1 MEVFE
6 YIVDSEVEDMRM
18 DRYLKKICKNEP
30 SSRIFKALKNGDVRI
45 NSKKIKENY
54 RLSLNDIITIKYLN
68 VDLEKKDQENINFD
82 INKYK
87 KIIIFENEDFFI
99 VNKPEKVPMH
109 KGTGHEYGIS
119 EIYKKLFENENIGI
133 SNNHYNF
140 I

>member
-18 DRYLKKICKNEP
+18 DRYLKKKCKNEP

-68 VDLEKKDQENINFD
+68 VDLEKKDQENIILIL
-82 INKYK
+82 INIRK
-87 KIIIFENEDFFI
+87 
-99 VNKPEKVPMH
+99 
-109 KGTGHEYGIS
+109 
-119 EIYKKLFENENIGI
+119 
-133 SNNHYNF
+133 
-140 I
+140 